1 MESLLQGDDRLRRHL
16 AAAFRASEC
25 LTVLVER
32 HGPFFQVLEPLEDL
46 VEQIV
51 KMPGLAFRQEVHR
64 YLLMVLYAFRFPQG
78 QLGWERLTVRRQEEH
93 V

>member
-16 AAAFRASEC
+16 GAAVRASEG
-25 LTVLVER
+25 LTVFVER

-51 KMPGLAFRQEVHR
+51 KMPGLVFRQEVHR
-64 YLLMVLYAFRFPQG
+64 YLSTVLYALRFPQE
-78 QLGWERLTVRRQEEH
+78 QLG
-93 V
+93 